1 MEFVE
6 DLEQLESM
14 FEEHKVD
21 NHEIQDF
28 RQNVDECIAR
38 QVDISVIMQFV
49 DQIEVTSKFRSSSLF
64 SSLMD

>member
-1 MEFVE
+1 MFQRKLSEMEFVE

-28 RQNVDECIAR
+28 RQSVDECIAR
-38 QVDISVIMQFV
+38 QVIY
-49 DQIEVTSKFRSSSLF
+49 F
-64 SSLMD
+64 SFFQTVL